1 MFSINL
7 ITVYSFATV
16 KKKKKK
22 KITKRKEKVEVK
34 DEILRSLA
42 EDAEYEKY

>member
-16 KKKKKK
+16 KKKKK